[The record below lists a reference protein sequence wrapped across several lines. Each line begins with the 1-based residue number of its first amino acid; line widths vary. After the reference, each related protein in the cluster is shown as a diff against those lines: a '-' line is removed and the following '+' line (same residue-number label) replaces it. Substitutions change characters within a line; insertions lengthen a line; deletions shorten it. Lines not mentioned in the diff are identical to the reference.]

1 LQKKSF
7 LEQKNQLQQIG
18 INCVKAGGLN
28 WSDIYQTIK
37 ISNDQSMEAFSLDTK
52 IGISDE

>member
-1 LQKKSF
+1 MSLFFKTFNFVTLNLLQKKSF

-28 WSDIYQTIK
+28 
-37 ISNDQSMEAFSLDTK
+37 
-52 IGISDE
+52 